1 MATHFPSA
9 IARFVV
15 PGLLV
20 ALSAG
25 DVELVVKTKLGDEI
39 SGLATIPSIQ
49 VKTSFG
55 QATVQIE
62 MVQSIEL
69 GSPDVVVTRD
79 GTKLKGKVSLDK
91 LTLKTD
97 SGPRT
102 IDAKEITKIRPRVKT
117 TPLPGEIVDGAVVNG
132 LGYHLRVP
140 KNWDPKKA
148 MPAIVIFHGSNMSS
162 KAYVATIVSAWPKLA
177 EDYVILGID
186 GESRVKDRP
195 DDDPAF
201 NYTYVDFV
209 GKSKFK
215 GYPGTDRE
223 SPALVAEALA
233 ELKRTFP
240 ITKFFVGGHSQGAF
254 LTYSVLMNYPD
265 LVAGAFPVSGG
276 VIFQCE
282 PSAYDNA
289 EVRAAQRRV
298 PLAIVHGEN
307 DGTVEFSMSAYAK
320 QIFEDGGFPML
331 RLFTNKTAAH
341 MFGLLPVEEAVRW
354 LEAMASDSPEVLLG
368 FAEKQLDAD
377 PRAATAALERA
388 RSLDKGGKLKA
399 RAAELAGKIDKMAA
413 AEAQQ
418 YAAAI
423 AASSSA
429 SSSGA
434 SSSDGTWV
442 DGFLE
447 FRAKYA
453 FADCAKPAMEAFAKL
468 RAQHQKS
475 ADELF
480 DAARGDFQK
489 QKKTEAYAKCQE
501 IVDKYYASDKYQTA
515 KRWLAERK

>member
-1 MATHFPSA
+1 M
-9 IARFVV
+9 
-15 PGLLV
+15 
-20 ALSAG
+20 
-25 DVELVVKTKLGDEI
+25 
-39 SGLATIPSIQ
+39 
-49 VKTSFG
+49 
-55 QATVQIE
+55 
-62 MVQSIEL
+62 
-69 GSPDVVVTRD
+69 TRD

-265 LVAGAFPVSGG
+265 LVAGAFPVSGSDLPMRALG
-276 VIFQCE
+276 LRQRRGARGAAARAARDRPRRERRHGRVFNVGLCQANLRGRRL
-282 PSAYDNA
+282 PDAAPLHQQNGGPH
-289 EVRAAQRRV
+289 VRAPPRRGGGA
-298 PLAIVHGEN
+298 LARGDGERQP
-307 DGTVEFSMSAYAK
+307 GGLVGIRGEAARRRSARRDRGA
-320 QIFEDGGFPML
+320 
-331 RLFTNKTAAH
+331 
-341 MFGLLPVEEAVRW
+341 
-354 LEAMASDSPEVLLG
+354 
-368 FAEKQLDAD
+368 
-377 PRAATAALERA
+377 RA
-388 RSLDKGGKLKA
+388 RTPLDKGGKLKA

-480 DAARGDFQK
+480 DEARGDFQK